1 MNWKKTLASTLVWNK
16 SKGIN
21 KLLKQL
27 SSQRVQKH
35 LALANLVEVY
45 LVKKQRSLVG
55 LFATLMLTVHCQGI
69 AGESDDT
76 SPLLSS
82 SKAPTSEP
90 VSSLPSASLM
100 VEKRVFEMPHF
111 TTFGGKQIK
120 NVKVGWEAYG
130 TLNDAKS
137 NVILITHY
145 FSGSSHAAGK
155 YDENDPAPGYWDSII
170 GPGKA
175 IDTDRFYVISV
186 DTLANLNAYDPH
198 VITTGPT
205 SINPDTGK
213 PYGLDFPVVT
223 IRDSVNVQK
232 TLRQ

>member
-1 MNWKKTLASTLVWNK
+1 MNWKKTLASTLVWSQ

-27 SSQRVQKH
+27 SSQRVQKQ

-55 LFATLMLTVHCQGI
+55 LFAALMTVQCWGI

-90 VSSLPSASLM
+90 VSYLPSASLM

-198 VITTGPT
+198 VITTST
-205 SINPDTGK
+205 
-213 PYGLDFPVVT
+213 
-223 IRDSVNVQK
+223 VNK
-232 TLRQ
+232 SRYR

>member
-1 MNWKKTLASTLVWNK
+1 MNWKKTLASTLVWSK

-45 LVKKQRSLVG
+45 LVKKQRSVVG

-82 SKAPTSEP
+82 SEVPTSEP

-100 VEKRVFEMPHF
+100 VEKRVFEMSHF

-120 NVKVGWEAYG
+120 NVKVGWEA
-130 TLNDAKS
+130 
-137 NVILITHY
+137 
-145 FSGSSHAAGK
+145 
-155 YDENDPAPGYWDSII
+155 
-170 GPGKA
+170 
-175 IDTDRFYVISV
+175 
-186 DTLANLNAYDPH
+186 
-198 VITTGPT
+198 
-205 SINPDTGK
+205 
-213 PYGLDFPVVT
+213 
-223 IRDSVNVQK
+223 
-232 TLRQ
+232 